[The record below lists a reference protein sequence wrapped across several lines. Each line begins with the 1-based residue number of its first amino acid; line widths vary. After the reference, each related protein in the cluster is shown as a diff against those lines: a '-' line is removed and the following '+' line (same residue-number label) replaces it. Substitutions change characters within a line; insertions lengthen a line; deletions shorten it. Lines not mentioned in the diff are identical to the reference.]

1 MLRITQKR
9 TAKGARLIVE
19 GRVVGEWV
27 QVLNEECNAML
38 KSHQKLSLDLSHVSF
53 VDQDGAALL
62 KRLADSNVPFIHCP
76 ALIAELC
83 KR

>member
-1 MLRITQKR
+1 ML
-9 TAKGARLIVE
+9 E

-38 KSHQKLSLDLSHVSF
+38 AKHHKLSLDLSHVSF

-62 KRLADSNVPFIHCP
+62 RRLAARNVQFIHCP